1 MLDQNRLVHTCRSQ
15 LRRTAAVV
23 GSGGGGG
30 KGGSC
35 TAQASRS
42 AASSVAR
49 VSAPT
54 PTKHYFEMAAKMLYL
69 HFGNKKKIIII
80 YKVDLDVFAYQE

>member
-1 MLDQNRLVHTCRSQ
+1 M
-15 LRRTAAVV
+15 A

-35 TAQASRS
+35 TAHASRS
-42 AASSVAR
+42 AASNVAR

-54 PTKHYFEMAAKMLYL
+54 PVKHRKTSEHVQTTTFQNVSYYGFLTLSYTCGL
-69 HFGNKKKIIII
+69 
-80 YKVDLDVFAYQE
+80 KVFQAHLKDPF